1 MKKELVVLTI
11 SKVTSNLFRRQ
22 LNDIFADKIMIKYL
36 TTEELKSQ
44 KIKSDMVLTT
54 KSLIKEKNI
63 DDYIFAQSDVL
74 IARRSLNISYL
85 EDLIKIN
92 DQSRVLLIND
102 TKLGAYEAKSLLE
115 EVGINHL
122 ELIPYYPGKKAP
134 ANVKIAINLGEEHL
148 IPDYIERVF

>member
-54 KSLIKEKNI
+54 KSLIKEKI
-63 DDYIFAQSDVL
+63 
-74 IARRSLNISYL
+74 
-85 EDLIKIN
+85 
-92 DQSRVLLIND
+92 
-102 TKLGAYEAKSLLE
+102 
-115 EVGINHL
+115 
-122 ELIPYYPGKKAP
+122 
-134 ANVKIAINLGEEHL
+134 
-148 IPDYIERVF
+148 